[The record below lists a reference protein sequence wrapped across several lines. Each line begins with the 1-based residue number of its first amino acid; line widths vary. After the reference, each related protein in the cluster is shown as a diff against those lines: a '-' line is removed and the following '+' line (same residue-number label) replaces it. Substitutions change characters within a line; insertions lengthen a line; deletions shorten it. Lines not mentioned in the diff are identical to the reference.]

1 MLTPAT
7 TRISVRALFLLF
19 VMASRV
25 GGVIAPIPTRAA
37 LTSDFAE
44 IDTYITDLMQV
55 YEVPGTAI
63 ALVKDGKIIYVKGY
77 GARNVDTQAPVTG
90 GTLFAIGSI
99 SKSFTAL
106 AVLQLAD
113 RGQINL
119 DDHVTDYLPD
129 FRLYDPQSAKRI
141 TIRELLAQTSG
152 VPRADDLWWPDGPAN
167 RKQIVDDLRKVQL
180 TTVPGQR
187 FQYSNQNYALLGYL
201 VEKIT
206 GQTWESY
213 VQTHILKPLGMRS
226 TDFDIPTMQRTPN
239 HADAHILDQRK
250 GLMPVGFNA
259 GDIRWLNAHGP
270 AVSIN
275 ASARDMARYVQF
287 QLGDGTFEGQPVLSQ
302 DMLNEMHHQQA
313 GFLPGLPFL
322 TEQGYGMGWFT
333 EKYRGYSLVEHSG
346 DVKGFAANIT
356 LVPSEKIGVVV
367 LTNVQTV
374 ESFRQAVRIRLTE
387 NLLGIAPNRDI
398 AKLVDRTDLTE
409 LKKDFETARTF
420 KADAAVIA
428 KLPGDYL
435 GVLGQVHIELS
446 DGRLFAR
453 PQGWLLI
460 YELAPFAPDKVL
472 YSAGTLTGSLVLSF
486 KIDAQNSVTFYQ
498 DGVKMLERI
507 R

>member
-7 TRISVRALFLLF
+7 SRISVRALFLLM
-19 VMASRV
+19 VMVSRV
-25 GGVIAPIPTRAA
+25 GGVLAPVQAETTA
-37 LTSDFAE
+37 DFSE
-44 IDTYITDLMQV
+44 IDAYIADLMQT

-63 ALVKDGKIIYVKGY
+63 ALVKDGKIVYVKGY
-77 GARNVDTQAPVTG
+77 GTRNVDTQAPVTG
-90 GTLFAIGSI
+90 DTLFAIGSI

-113 RGQINL
+113 AGKIDL
-119 DDHVTDYLPD
+119 DAPITDYLPD

-141 TIRELLAQTSG
+141 TIRALLAQTSG
-152 VPRADDLWWPDGPAN
+152 LPRADDLWWPNGPGS

-180 TTVPGQR
+180 TTIPGQR

-201 VEKIT
+201 IEKVT

-226 TDFDIPTMQRTPN
+226 TNFDIPTMQQTAD
-239 HADAHILDQRK
+239 HADAHILDQRQ
-250 GLMPVGFNA
+250 GLMSIGFNK

-275 ASARDMARYVQF
+275 ASAHDLARYAQF
-287 QLGDGTFEGQPVLSQ
+287 QLGDGTFGGKPVLSQ
-302 DMLNEMHHQQA
+302 AMLDEMHTEQVS
-313 GFLPGLPFL
+313 FMPGLPFL

-333 EKYRGYSLVEHSG
+333 EQYRGYSLVEHSG

-356 LVPSEKIGVVV
+356 LVPAKQIGVAI

-374 ESFRQAVRIRLTE
+374 ESFRQAVRVRLIE
-387 NLLGIAPNRDI
+387 YLLGLTPKRDI
-398 AKLVDRTDLTE
+398 AELVDRTDLTE
-409 LKKDFETARTF
+409 LKKSFAAARTF
-420 KADAAVIA
+420 KADPAVIA
-428 KLPGDYL
+428 RIPGDYTGAL
-435 GVLGQVHIELS
+435 GRVHIELS

-453 PQGWLLI
+453 PQGWLLV
-460 YELAPFAPDKVL
+460 YELSLFAPDKAL

-486 KIDAQNSVTFYQ
+486 KIDARNNVTFYR
-498 DGVKMLERI
+498 DGVKMLERVH
-507 R
+507 